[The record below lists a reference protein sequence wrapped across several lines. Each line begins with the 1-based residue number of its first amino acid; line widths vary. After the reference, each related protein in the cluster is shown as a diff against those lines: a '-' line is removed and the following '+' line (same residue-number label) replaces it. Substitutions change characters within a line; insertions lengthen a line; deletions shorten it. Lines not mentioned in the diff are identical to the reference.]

1 MELKYVR
8 HSTIGFI
15 LWPLRFGSEVSGNLF
30 HSHVGAAARASC
42 GGKIVSAGFCRLDTA
57 VGKAECF
64 GHSES
69 LGMSSLPE
77 DSDLLTAQ
85 LFGFRK

>member
-15 LWPLRFGSEVSGNLF
+15 IWPFRVGSEVSGNLF
-30 HSHVGAAARASC
+30 HSGVGAAARQNC
-42 GGKIVSAGFCRLDTA
+42 GGKIVSAGFCRLDTTI
-57 VGKAECF
+57 GKADCF

-69 LGMSSLPE
+69 LQMSSLPE
-77 DSDLLTAQ
+77 DSDLLTRQ
-85 LFGFRK
+85 LFGVRA